1 MLIKNPLIIA
11 GFCLAIYA
19 GYKVSMKTLN
29 VRNNNPLNIRFNE
42 NNQWNGQTGQSF
54 GFAVFESPEYGFR
67 AAYKLISTYQTAYD
81 LYSVKEIISRWAPA
95 SENDT
100 QGYID
105 FITEKLNKWEWT
117 PVTRQEI
124 APLLYYMS
132 QFEGA
137 KDAFTIEQVNAGIGL
152 A

>member
-1 MLIKNPLIIA
+1 MKSYYYLTPLLILSTGVYLMNRKPI
-11 GFCLAIYA
+11 
-19 GYKVSMKTLN
+19 N
-29 VRNNNPLNIRFNE
+29 VRNNNPLNIRFNKK
-42 NNQWNGQTGQSF
+42 NKWNGQTGESG

-81 LYSVKEIISRWAPA
+81 LYSVKEIISRWAPD

-124 APLLYYMS
+124 APLLYYMA